1 MARIN
6 PETSPDPYSP
16 VISID
21 AMGGDRGPAAVVAGI
36 ARAARRHPGIRF
48 VVHGDEN
55 ELNRLLRK
63 RRFLRGKFVV
73 RHAGKTITMNAKPSY
88 ALRNGE
94 GTSMWSAIESVRKG
108 ESHAAVSCG
117 NTGALMAISMMR
129 LRIAKGLNRPAIACH
144 WPSRN
149 RSGTNILLDVGAD
162 VRADE
167 NDLLCYA
174 IMGSEY
180 ARSGLGLKYP
190 RIGLLNVGKEEHKG
204 RKEIRSA
211 FRMISES
218 AEEHRYEFV
227 GFVEGGD
234 IPSDRVDV
242 VVTDGFTGNVTLKSV
257 EGTAILIREFLGSA
271 FRRSPMARVGALLA
285 YTSLRRLWMK
295 IDPRRGNGGVF
306 LGLNGTVVK
315 SHGGADAVAVAAAI
329 ELAIRLARAGISRK
343 LGKSEKK
350 SGVGDGKPA
359 LASA

>member
-6 PETSPDPYSP
+6 PESSPDPKRP

-21 AMGGDRGPAAVVAGI
+21 AMGGDRGPAAVVGGI
-36 ARAARRHPGIRF
+36 ARAARKHPGVEF

-55 ELNRLLRK
+55 ELNAHLRK
-63 RRFLRGKFVV
+63 RRILRGKFIV
-73 RHAGKTITMNAKPSY
+73 RHSGKTITMNAKPSY

-94 GTSMWSAIESVRKG
+94 GTSMWAAIESVRTG

-149 RSGTNILLDVGAD
+149 PTGSNILLDVGAD

-180 ARSGLGLKYP
+180 ARNGLGLRNP
-190 RIGLLNVGKEEHKG
+190 RVGLLNVGKEEHKG
-204 RKEIRSA
+204 RKEIRAA

-218 AEEHRYEFV
+218 AQEHEFEFV

-242 VVTDGFTGNVTLKSV
+242 VVTDGFTGNITLKSV
-257 EGTAILIREFLGSA
+257 EGTAILIREFLGGA
-271 FRRSPMARVGALLA
+271 FRRSPMSRIGALLA
-285 YTSLRRLWMK
+285 YSSLRRLWMK

-329 ELAIRLARAGISRK
+329 ELAIRLARAGFSRNWGNGERAGADN
-343 LGKSEKK
+343 GKS
-350 SGVGDGKPA
+350 A
-359 LASA
+359 LASI